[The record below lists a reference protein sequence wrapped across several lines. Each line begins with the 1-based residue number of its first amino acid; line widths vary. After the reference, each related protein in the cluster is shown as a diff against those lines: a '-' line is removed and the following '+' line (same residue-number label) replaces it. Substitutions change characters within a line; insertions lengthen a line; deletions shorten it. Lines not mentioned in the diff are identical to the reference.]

1 MKTGMTLTKLAEEIE
16 RRAETKLDFVAPTE
30 KLLMTVFTPPSGS
43 GVKAPRM
50 HITTPKGVQDF
61 GINQLAHNQ
70 MAENLKIPA
79 QYYHRMLAEAPELL
93 ANNVNRWLTTPP
105 TNNGTP
111 AVRGSDTKRRM
122 IRTLDGQVR
131 AFLSDK
137 FRPLENEDLAE
148 AVLPVL
154 LEKDLLILSCDITQ
168 TRLYIKA
175 VSKNIEKDVP
185 KGNKRGDG
193 SHVIYDTL
201 SPAITISN
209 SEVGFGALSIETG
222 TYTKA
227 CTNLAMF
234 GASMRKYHTGARAE
248 LSDQVYEMLSD
259 KTKRLTDASVWA
271 QTRDLV
277 RAAFDLE
284 RFKATCEKLTDASQQ
299 TIKDDVVQ
307 VIERVAKRFT
317 LSEGERTGVLQRLI
331 EGADLSRYGL
341 HAAITRHSA
350 DVEDYDRASA
360 LERLGGEVIELAKSD
375 WQALAE
381 AA

>member
-16 RRAETKLDFVAPTE
+16 RRAENKIDFITPTE
-30 KLLMTVFTPPSGS
+30 KLEMVATPPMGKQA
-43 GVKAPRM
+43 GTIAPYMR
-50 HITTPKGVQDF
+50 INTPKGKQTF

-70 MAENLKIPA
+70 LAENLKIPA
-79 QYYHRMLAEAPELL
+79 QYYNRMLATAPELL
-93 ANNVNRWLTTPP
+93 AQNVNTWLLNPLRELREEP
-105 TNNGTP
+105 
-111 AVRGSDTKRRM
+111 SKRRM
-122 IRTLDGQVR
+122 MRTLDGNMR

-175 VSKNIEKDVP
+175 VSKNIERDVP
-185 KGNKRGDG
+185 HGNKRGDG

-234 GASMRKYHTGARAE
+234 GASMRKYHTGSRAE
-248 LSDQVYEMLSD
+248 LSDEVYQMLSD
-259 KTKRLTDASVWA
+259 KTRRLTDASVWA

-284 RFKATCEKLTDASQQ
+284 RFNATVEKLTECSTQR
-299 TIKDDVVQ
+299 INDDVVT
-307 VIERVAKRFT
+307 VIERVAKRFAF
-317 LSEGERTGVLQRLI
+317 SEGEKSGILTRLI
-331 EGADLSRYGL
+331 EGADLTRYGL
-341 HAAITRHSA
+341 HSAITRHSA
-350 DVEDYDRASA
+350 DVDDYDRASM
-360 LERLGGEVIELAKSD
+360 LERLGGEVIELPKSD
-375 WQALAE
+375 WKALAE